1 MMSSAIRRSIAA
13 RTNVISRPAFAA
25 RQFSIA
31 SGRYAR
37 KDAMGKD
44 DLKPEPNE
52 YSKSASDDQAARVE
66 KTAFDPNQTSPESQ
80 EASAGQEGAEKG
92 KSNNPLDASPAN
104 HELSHVNDAK
114 KGQPEG
120 SPSESPG
127 HEGGRA
133 RTSGGGGAPKSGGGK
148 YGGGTSG

>member
-1 MMSSAIRRSIAA
+1 MSSALRRSIAA
-13 RTNVISRPAFAA
+13 RTGAVSRPAFAA

-52 YSKSASDDQAARVE
+52 YSKSASDDQAARVD

-80 EASAGQEGAEKG
+80 EASAGQEGADEG
-92 KSNNPLDASPAN
+92 FNNPLNASPAN
-104 HELSHVNDAK
+104 HELSHVNDPK

-120 SPSESPG
+120 SPSDSAG

-133 RTSGGGGAPKSGGGK
+133 RTSGGGGAPKSSGGK